1 MEQWHRYIPEA
12 LVCIF
17 ILFCSNHLYKRK
29 ITGWEKQCG
38 YIEDE
43 DLTQASRMTRR
54 RGREAP
60 YQIKHSSGK
69 QHQAPL
75 FQSIFQIKCYL

>member
-1 MEQWHRYIPEA
+1 MFGVFFYFYFAAI
-12 LVCIF
+12 
-17 ILFCSNHLYKRK
+17 LYKGN

-38 YIEDE
+38 YTEDK

-60 YQIKHSSGK
+60 YKIKYSSGK
-69 QHQAPL
+69 QHQAETRVP
-75 FQSIFQIKCYL
+75 SISEHFSN